1 MSMRPLIPAVLA
13 LASGPALAHPGHGHG
28 DGFSLLHYLSA
39 PEHVAGLV
47 LLAVVGG
54 GIAGW
59 WLRRRRRDD
68 RQD

>member
-1 MSMRPLIPAVLA
+1 MSMRPLIPAFLA
-13 LASGPALAHPGHGHG
+13 LASSPALAHPGHGHG

-68 RQD
+68 RRD